1 MATYV
6 ILSRIS
12 PEAVKDPKDFRDL
25 LVTGATGKQG
35 GAVVEALLIRGH
47 QVRALTRNSA
57 SSAANRLR
65 EQGVEIAV
73 GDFTDH
79 DSLVRAARGVAA
91 VYAMGTPYEEG
102 SEKETAQGI
111 TLTDSAKTAGVA
123 HLIYSSVASA
133 DRATGVPHFDSK
145 YEVEKHLQA
154 SAVPYT
160 IVAAVYF
167 MENLLQPW
175 ILPSLRQGKL
185 AMALPARRSLQ
196 QIAVA
201 DIGAFVAAVIERG
214 DTVFGRRF
222 DIAGDELT
230 GEEAVAILSKVTG
243 REVHYEAFPPDVLR
257 AQSEDLALMFE
268 WFDSTG
274 YAADIEN
281 LRRDFPEVKWHTFE
295 EWARKQDWSILDQS

>member
-1 MATYV
+1 MAQSKLV
-6 ILSRIS
+6 
-12 PEAVKDPKDFRDL
+12 

-35 GAVVEALLIRGH
+35 GAVVEALLTRGH

-57 SSAANRLR
+57 SPPANRLR

-79 DSLVRAARGVAA
+79 DSLVHATRGADA
-91 VYAMGTPYEEG
+91 VYAMSTAFEG
-102 SEKETAQGI
+102 AGKETAQGI
-111 TLTDSAKTAGVA
+111 TVADAAKAAGAA

-133 DRATGVPHFDSK
+133 NRATGISHFDGK
-145 YEVEKHLQA
+145 YAVEKHLQA
-154 SAVPYT
+154 SGVPYT
-160 IVAAVYF
+160 VVAPVFF

-175 ILPSLRQGKL
+175 MLSSLRQGKL
-185 AMALPARRSLQ
+185 AMALPDSRSLQ
-196 QIAVA
+196 QITVA
-201 DIGAFVAAVIERG
+201 DIGAFVAAVIERS

-230 GEEAVAILSKVTG
+230 GEEAAAILSKVTG

-295 EWARKQDWSILDQS
+295 EWARKQDWSVLDQS